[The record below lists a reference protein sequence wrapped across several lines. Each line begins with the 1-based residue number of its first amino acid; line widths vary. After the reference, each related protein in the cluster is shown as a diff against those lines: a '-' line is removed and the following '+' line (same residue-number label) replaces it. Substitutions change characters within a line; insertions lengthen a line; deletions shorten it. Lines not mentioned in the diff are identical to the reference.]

1 MVIMKSEPVSA
12 VWVDRGDTLQTH
24 WVKGWVLLGELVL
37 CLLQRPLG
45 GWLSKQWFPKHLIL
59 PGKVKR
65 LKVPCFL
72 GKNDLALGHVSVNVY
87 TFLHVGFI
95 LTVVIYEGCLSLS
108 VSSKQTLPRTFPRLC
123 LLITGI
129 KSPSRIEAYGWL
141 RTALEVRVC

>member
-1 MVIMKSEPVSA
+1 M
-12 VWVDRGDTLQTH
+12 
-24 WVKGWVLLGELVL
+24 
-37 CLLQRPLG
+37 
-45 GWLSKQWFPKHLIL
+45 
-59 PGKVKR
+59 
-65 LKVPCFL
+65 PCFL

-141 RTALEVRVC
+141 RTALEVRVY